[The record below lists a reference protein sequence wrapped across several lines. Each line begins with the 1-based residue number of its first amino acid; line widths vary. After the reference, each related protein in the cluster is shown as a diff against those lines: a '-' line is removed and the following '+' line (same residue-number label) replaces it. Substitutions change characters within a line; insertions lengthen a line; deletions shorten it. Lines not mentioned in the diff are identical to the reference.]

1 MHGLHLGL
9 FYFSF
14 LCAGLLM
21 CFPGHSCPSN
31 IIISVRRKHELRAGT
46 CADAGM
52 AFIVKRMFYNAYI
65 IFYIYFWDGD
75 PPPPPTPPGA
85 LRKLR
90 TLCIGSGGTAHNSQS
105 IYGFIWKSLMQTC

>member
-1 MHGLHLGL
+1 MI
-9 FYFSF
+9 S
-14 LCAGLLM
+14 
-21 CFPGHSCPSN
+21 SN
-31 IIISVRRKHELRAGT
+31 IIISVRCKHELRAGT

-75 PPPPPTPPGA
+75 PPTPPGA

-90 TLCIGSGGTAHNSQS
+90 TLCIGSGGTARNSP
-105 IYGFIWKSLMQTC
+105 IYMALYGKV